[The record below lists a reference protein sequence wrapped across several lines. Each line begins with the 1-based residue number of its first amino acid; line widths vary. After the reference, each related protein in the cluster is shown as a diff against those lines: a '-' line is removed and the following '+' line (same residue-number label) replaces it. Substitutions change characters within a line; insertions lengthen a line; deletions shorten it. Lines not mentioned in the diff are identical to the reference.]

1 MDGTFVT
8 ALVDRAA
15 TPQAINGMTL
25 APGSWQQVTPAK
37 PPAPSPLQL
46 TTLTGIRDY
55 LSANVDKLNHSEV
68 MLCVAA
74 DSVGL
79 VSCLEGA
86 EEQFRRQ
93 VLLQARAVPS
103 GFRFGEYLDAE
114 AFHIGARTS
123 FVVTPELLELLELL
137 ASIRENSVRETL
149 DDGLSQEVN
158 TSRGV
163 VVSNRTKVPPTVMLQ
178 PYRTF
183 REVDQPLSAFLVRLR
198 SEPGKDK
205 PSIALFE
212 ADGGQWRVDAI
223 SRIAG
228 WLRENTEEVA
238 VIG

>member
-8 ALVDRAA
+8 AIADRTA
-15 TPQAINGMTL
+15 TPQAVNGMTL

-37 PPAPSPLQL
+37 PPTASPILL
-46 TTLTGIRDY
+46 TTLTGVRDY
-55 LSANVDKLNHSEV
+55 LHANVDRLDPLNV
-68 MLCVAA
+68 MLCVEAA
-74 DSVGL
+74 SVAL
-79 VSCLEGA
+79 VSRLEGEA
-86 EEQFRRQ
+86 EQFRRQ
-93 VLLQARAVPS
+93 VLVQARAVPS

-123 FVVTPELLELLELL
+123 FMPTPELMELLELL
-137 ASIRENSVRETL
+137 ASIRENSVRETV

-163 VVSNRTKVPPTVMLQ
+163 VVSNRTKVPATVMLE

-183 REVDQPLSAFLVRLR
+183 REVAQPLSAFLVRLR
-198 SEPGKDK
+198 SEPGKDR
-205 PSIALFE
+205 PTIALFE

-223 SRIAG
+223 GRVAD
-228 WLRENTEEVA
+228 WLRENTEGVA